1 MENTQIKAI
10 ETCYNGYR
18 FRSRLEARWAVFF
31 DTAGIKYRYEEQG
44 FEKDGERYLP
54 DFYLP
59 ELDVYAEVKG
69 NRHGALEE
77 VERIKD
83 FIFWGSPIKKIIIL
97 SEIPYGIDKGLWHY
111 PCLYYDTKHE
121 RTQVYWW
128 YFFDEYEAPVNGTMP
143 QLNLYKAPWLSWQIG
158 KESKH
163 FDENTCLLARG
174 AGDLRPK
181 PRVPDVWYCDADD
194 WRYNKLTLEALI
206 KARQARFEHGE
217 KG

>member
-59 ELDVYAEVKG
+59 QLDVYAEVKG
-69 NRHGALEE
+69 NCPGALEE

-97 SEIPYGIDKGLWHY
+97 SEIPYGSGKGLWHY
-111 PCLYYDTKHE
+111 PCLYYDTKYE

-128 YFFDEYEAPVNGTMP
+128 YFFDGCEAPVNGAMP
-143 QLNLYKAPWLSWQIG
+143 QLSLYKAPWLSWQIG
-158 KESKH
+158 KEPQY
-163 FDENTCLLARG
+163 FDENTCLLACG

-194 WRYNKLTLEALI
+194 WKYNKRTLEALI

-217 KG
+217 MG